1 MDFARLYVSRLSTI
15 PLIEIGLESLR
26 TDRIF
31 LFLRAAMAMIVW
43 NEPGNL
49 GTILYRYAA
58 RWDNKR

>member
-1 MDFARLYVSRLSTI
+1 MQKVQGAGLALLTI
-15 PLIEIGLESLR
+15 NVFPACVHFSLGESGLEIGLESLR

-49 GTILYRYAA
+49 GS
-58 RWDNKR
+58 